1 MDPITL
7 VKTECLRRLKENQD
21 KLKKVLTH
29 LPTEELWWRPNA
41 VSNSIGNLILHLCG
55 NLTQYVL
62 SGLGGQED
70 HRERSKE
77 FEAKGPIPA
86 SEVIHRLDEV
96 LEKVYNIISTLDEAE
111 LMRVRPVQC
120 YEESGIGILIHVTEH
135 LSYHTGQI
143 IYLIKWK
150 EERPMDFY
158 SDAALEAHRGSLQV
172 RDSS

>member
-7 VKTECLRRLKENQD
+7 IKTECLRRLKENQD
-21 KLKKVLTH
+21 KLNKVLPH
-29 LPTEELWWRPNA
+29 LTTEELWWRPNS

-77 FEAKGPIPA
+77 FEAKGPIPTA
-86 SEVIHRLDEV
+86 EVLKKFDEV
-96 LEKVYNIISTLDEAE
+96 MDKVYTTISTLEMAE
-111 LMRVRPVQC
+111 LMRIRPVQC

-143 IYLIKWK
+143 IYLIKMK
-150 EERPMDFY
+150 EERLLDFY
-158 SDAALEAHRGSLQV
+158 SDATLEAHRGSIQAL
-172 RDSS
+172 DS